1 MSLIVF
7 VSVHF
12 TCFFFSDHLH
22 VASMSD
28 SPLLDSGVETAVE
41 SNASNGLFNL
51 ESNTVESPVPEVYW
65 TTFLQSFAAETVS
78 FGDVAHFVLQ
88 YAHHRLPLVWPSGAE
103 LRFASSEMLGISE
116 DEVCKLTRNFV
127 CCPFVDVWVIG
138 LVLYSDLSAL
148 MLIGDRGE
156 FYAFN
161 RSVDN
166 AIYRVADTPYGLWKR
181 GLRRFDPVYAF
192 FESIVSGGFFFGPM
206 CGVEDV
212 LNFAVAF
219 DKALVPLP
227 WPKGVLFEFSVP
239 EDHGERWRFIPRR
252 GVAVVIGKFVGR
264 CLGRGLLRK
273 QRVLMDRLGAVYA
286 LDVRGGAVVSLAC
299 RFRVFLAMGARRL
312 FENYRFPDRN
322 AWAMQ
327 LPVTC
332 IHVPVVQLPRKYS
345 LCPSALEAY
354 RDTELSPDTLSDL
367 CCSRG
372 ASEELRN
379 YEILF

>member
-1 MSLIVF
+1 
-7 VSVHF
+7 
-12 TCFFFSDHLH
+12 
-22 VASMSD
+22 MSD

-252 GVAVVIGKFVGR
+252 GVAVLSESLSEDASVVVFFESNGFLWIAW
-264 CLGRGLLRK
+264 
-273 QRVLMDRLGAVYA
+273 VLSTLWMFAEEP
-286 LDVRGGAVVSLAC
+286 SLAWLVVLGFFWPWAPGDSLKTIAFLIETLGPC
-299 RFRVFLAMGARRL
+299 SYPSLASTFR
-312 FENYRFPDRN
+312 
-322 AWAMQ
+322 
-327 LPVTC
+327 
-332 IHVPVVQLPRKYS
+332 
-345 LCPSALEAY
+345 
-354 RDTELSPDTLSDL
+354 
-367 CCSRG
+367 
-372 ASEELRN
+372 
-379 YEILF
+379 